1 MTELFNIQRKIHL
14 DVRPLR
20 AFAETLCEQVHEAF
34 GSSFATALI
43 SDRRMKELNSLFRG
57 KSETTDVL
65 SFPHSPDQFDKS
77 DALTQSSADA
87 KTPKGVTPIF
97 LGDIVISAEQAQRQA
112 KSNRLSL
119 EREIKQLILH
129 GLLHLCGYD
138 HERDKGEMNA
148 RELELRKKLKI

>member
-1 MTELFNIQRKIHL
+1 MTELYNVQRKVNL

-20 AFAETLCEQVHEAF
+20 AFAEGLCDQVHEAF
-34 GSSFATALI
+34 GSSFATALL

-65 SFPHSPDQFDKS
+65 SFPASREVFEVE
-77 DALTQSSADA
+77 
-87 KTPKGVTPIF
+87 TPTTAGVF

-138 HERDKGEMNA
+138 HERDNGEMNA